1 MTNSKAFNLI
11 LSPEEQGLLTACKQ
25 ALFTRNSSYAFRY
38 LLHNWEKILP
48 KASSKEDYV
57 AADERHTPK
66 ED

>member
-38 LLHNWEKILP
+38 LLHNWEKNFTQSIL
-48 KASSKEDYV
+48 K
-57 AADERHTPK
+57 RGLCCRR
-66 ED
+66 